1 MLSLGNRGDSCR
13 HTEGGGVQADNSRQ
27 CAGGNLLLLQQP
39 GRTGE
44 SGGRT
49 GENGGRTGE
58 SRVSNQGG
66 VVRVGGRTGESRVS
80 NQGGVVRVGGG
91 LVRAG
96 LATREEW

>member
-1 MLSLGNRGDSCR
+1 MLSLGNGGDSCR

-27 CAGGNLLLLQQP
+27 CVGGNLLLLQQP

-44 SGGRT
+44 SG
-49 GENGGRTGE
+49 
-58 SRVSNQGG
+58 VSNQGG
-66 VVRVGGRTGESRVS
+66 VVRAGGGGGGGRIGESRVS